1 MISNDY
7 LRSIRFM
14 LDVNDAKLAEI
25 ISLTSEKS
33 EQIEPELMKAY
44 LRLEEDEGFIR
55 CPDETMSRFLDGL
68 VILKRGKDT
77 TRAPLPL
84 EIPVTNNVVL
94 KKLKVAFSLK
104 EEDIHALLDLSGFKI
119 GRSEVSAFL
128 RKKGHIN
135 YRECGDQFL
144 RNFLKGLSIK
154 LRG

>member
-25 ISLTSEKS
+25 ISLTG
-33 EQIEPELMKAY
+33 EQVEPEIMKVY
-44 LRLEEDEGFIR
+44 LRVEEDEGFIR
-55 CPDETMSRFLDGL
+55 CPDETMAHFLDGL
-68 VILKRGKDT
+68 VILKRGKDE

-104 EEDIHALLDLSGFKI
+104 EEDIHELLDLSGFKI

>member
-1 MISNDY
+1 MISNYY

-14 LDVNDAKLAEI
+14 LDINDAKLAEI
-25 ISLTSEKS
+25 FNIGGEKVDS
-33 EQIEPELMKAY
+33 ELMKAY
-44 LRLEEDEGFIR
+44 LRIEEDEGFIR
-55 CPDETMSRFLDGL
+55 CPDETMAHFLDGL
-68 VILKRGKDT
+68 VILKRGKDE
-77 TRAPLPL
+77 TRAPLPI
-84 EIPVTNNVVL
+84 EVPVTNNVVL

-104 EEDIHALLDLSGFKI
+104 EEDIHEVLDLSGFKI

>member
-14 LDVNDAKLAEI
+14 LDVNDSKLAEI
-25 ISLTSEKS
+25 ILLSG
-33 EQIEPELMKAY
+33 EQVEPDLMKAF
-44 LRLEEDEGFIR
+44 LRVEEDEGFIR
-55 CPDETMSRFLDGL
+55 CPDETVARFLDGL
-68 VILKRGKDT
+68 VILKRGKDD

-104 EEDIHALLDLSGFKI
+104 EEDLHEILDLAGFKI

-144 RNFLKGLSIK
+144 RNFLKGLSIR

>member
-14 LDVNDAKLAEI
+14 LDINDTKLAEI
-25 ISLTSEKS
+25 FNLGGEKVDS
-33 EQIEPELMKAY
+33 ELMKAY
-44 LRLEEDEGFIR
+44 LRIEEDEGFIR
-55 CPDETMSRFLDGL
+55 CPDETMAHFLDGL
-68 VILKRGKDT
+68 VILKRGKDE
-77 TRAPLPL
+77 TRAPLPI
-84 EIPVTNNVVL
+84 EVPVTNNVVL

-104 EEDIHALLDLSGFKI
+104 EEDIHEVLDLTGFKI